1 MVSYIW
7 RDAATVGAASSANKI
22 AFELATGT
30 DDNGH
35 IHQSE
40 FKITTALADN
50 EKPNAKLNELQDT
63 QVDSITVTITGSIE
77 NQQAD
82 GDPNAIVAKVK
93 NFMCDKKTT
102 SSYPKGRFGMALND
116 FTTFNANPSATLGYM
131 IQDWTWV
138 RDGDTPG
145 KTSFIA
151 TLRLNGTILTSGTEE
166 NGTYTWWT

>member
-7 RDAATVGAASSANKI
+7 RDGATVGAASSANKI
-22 AFELATGT
+22 AFELAIGT

-82 GDPNAIVAKVK
+82 GGANAVIARVK

-102 SSYPKGRFGMALND
+102 STFPKGRFGLALND
-116 FTTFNANPSATLGYM
+116 FTTFNVNPSATLGYM

-145 KTSFIA
+145 KTAFIA
-151 TLRLNGTILTSGTEE
+151 ILRLNGTILTSGTEE
-166 NGTYTWWT
+166 NGTYTWWS

>member
-40 FKITTALADN
+40 FKIVTALADN

-77 NQQAD
+77 NYQAD
-82 GDPNAIVAKVK
+82 GDANAVIAKVK
-93 NFMCDKKTT
+93 NLMCDKKTT
-102 SSYPKGRFGMALND
+102 SSYPKGRFCMALND
-116 FTTFNANPSATLGYM
+116 FTTFNVNPSSTLGYM

-166 NGTYTWWT
+166 NGTYTWWS

>member
-40 FKITTALADN
+40 FKIVTALADN

-77 NQQAD
+77 NYQAD
-82 GDPNAIVAKVK
+82 GDANAVIAKVK

-116 FTTFNANPSATLGYM
+116 FTTFNVNPSSTLGYM

-151 TLRLNGTILTSGTEE
+151 TLRLNGTILTAGTEE
-166 NGTYTWWT
+166 NGTYTWWS

>member
-40 FKITTALADN
+40 FKIVTALADN

-63 QVDSITVTITGSIE
+63 QVDSISLTITSRASI
-77 NQQAD
+77 NISSLSSDCIQLVHRFLD
-82 GDPNAIVAKVK
+82 NSAI
-93 NFMCDKKTT
+93 
-102 SSYPKGRFGMALND
+102 
-116 FTTFNANPSATLGYM
+116 
-131 IQDWTWV
+131 
-138 RDGDTPG
+138 
-145 KTSFIA
+145 
-151 TLRLNGTILTSGTEE
+151 
-166 NGTYTWWT
+166 